1 MFLWIGKGNLGLG
14 HVVCDGLSNKKVV
27 GRESN
32 SHWLA
37 EPGSF
42 CVDRNVFLSIEK
54 GSCWKKGDT
63 GQACGWMI
71 HPICELP
78 LEFLAGF
85 PI

>member
-37 EPGSF
+37 ESGSF
-42 CVDRNVFLSIEK
+42 CVDRNVFLSVEK

-63 GQACGWMI
+63 GQACG
-71 HPICELP
+71 
-78 LEFLAGF
+78 
-85 PI
+85 